1 MAGIVANLTT
11 ISLDAS
17 TIANVK
23 GFTIPGAENKEFDIT
38 TLDSTI
44 EEFKKSTL
52 KVAKDFVFN
61 LLLDTTDGT
70 ITEDDEGEWVITL
83 PKQESGSTVQ
93 SSFTFQGFV
102 RMVGDIEG
110 DEAGDTGLTQEITI
124 RATSV
129 VTVVLES

>member
-11 ISLDAS
+11 IALDAS
-17 TIANVK
+17 PIANIK

-44 EEFKKSTL
+44 EEFKKSSL
-52 KVAKDFVFN
+52 KVAKDFTFN

-70 ITEDDEGEWVITL
+70 ITEDDEGTWLITL
-83 PKQESGSTVQ
+83 PKQESASTVQ
-93 SSFTFQGFV
+93 SSFSFDGFV

-124 RATSV
+124 RATTI
-129 VTVVLES
+129 VTVILES